1 MKQLPA
7 DSHKKA
13 FWFSGFGCRGEHGKA
28 ELFYADESHI
38 FSEIDLINGSSN
50 LNLDF
55 PQSVL
60 EDNSDKDVQQLPA
73 Q

>member
-13 FWFSGFGCRGEHGKA
+13 FWFSGYGCRNEHGRA
-28 ELFYADESHI
+28 ELFYANGSHI
-38 FSEIDLINGSSN
+38 FSEIDLIRGSSN

-60 EDNSDKDVQQLPA
+60 EYNSDKDVQQLSA